1 MRINNIR
8 FKFLEEIQDLPID
21 TFDGAFDAEE
31 VTASNFSFE
40 KDEAPSMIELAIF
53 KIRGNHLIPVKN
65 DVPTFFDCSGY
76 ATSGSAI
83 FDISLMDLPVND
95 SYVTIMKIGA
105 SGVPLRDY
113 VKSIT
118 WVKK

>member
-8 FKFLEEIQDLPID
+8 FKFLDEIQDLPID
-21 TFDGAFDAEE
+21 TFYGAFETEE
-31 VTASNFSFE
+31 VTASSFSFE
-40 KDEAPSMIELAIF
+40 KDESPSMIELAIF

-76 ATSGSAI
+76 ATSGLAI
-83 FDISLMDLPVND
+83 FDVSLMDLPVGD
-95 SYVTIMKIGA
+95 SYVSIMKIGA
-105 SGVPLRDY
+105 SGIPSKDY
-113 VKSIT
+113 VKSVT